1 MGSSL
6 QKIPIHDDRTSESF
20 VVDMEHF
27 PHHLLEKDLSQ
38 NSKHSK
44 LQRSLSRKGTMRIS
58 EKKSNPKGSNENG
71 METSSRGASHDQYPT
86 TQEKLREVTVGATDN
101 CAPQIHHNQIT
112 ITAGGGGGASP
123 AAQSLLTGVRRL
135 SFRRP
140 PSSPHPWTAA
150 VIDPRRIL
158 FAFATLSSI
167 GTMLLIYFTLS
178 LNLEPIEDQTS
189 VLN

>member
-1 MGSSL
+1 MGSSM
-6 QKIPIHDDRTSESF
+6 QKIPIHDDRTNDSF

-58 EKKSNPKGSNENG
+58 EKKSNPKGSNENC
-71 METSSRGASHDQYPT
+71 METSSRGASHDEYPT

-101 CAPQIHHNQIT
+101 CAPQVLHNQIT
-112 ITAGGGGGASP
+112 ITAGGGASP

-135 SFRRP
+135 SFRRL
-140 PSSPHPWTAA
+140 PSSPRPWTAA

-158 FAFATLSSI
+158 LAFATL
-167 GTMLLIYFTLS
+167 
-178 LNLEPIEDQTS
+178 
-189 VLN
+189 